1 MTVYKDKMNTV
12 EFKVESYTFESF
24 SSSLTKQE
32 ENKPRK
38 FEFADIKSLKSDHLK
53 HEKIIKSERVAAQK
67 NNFQISPVVLEHRG
81 LLNQENQERE
91 QKIQEEVE
99 RRLLALQ
106 EQAYEKGFQKGI
118 EQGLEQV
125 FNQTRQETEE
135 RLEAVSEMVS
145 NVLTTERS
153 LIEDYKTEVYNTVKS
168 LTKWVILRELKDD
181 GDYLKRLLEKLIL
194 EINSRSNLLIKVS
207 EQSFSAMPEVLEVVQ
222 SKLGKFKNLRVE
234 IDQELCQF
242 GLCVESD
249 NGIVNASLEQQLE
262 AIDKLFETLG
272 VKTPESED

>member
-12 EFKVESYTFESF
+12 EFKVENYTFESF

-32 ENKPRK
+32 ENQPRN

-53 HEKIIKSERVAAQK
+53 HEKIIKSERAAAQK

-99 RRLLALQ
+99 RRLIALQ

-153 LIEDYKTEVYNTVKS
+153 LIEDYKIEIYNTVKS

-181 GDYLKRLLEKLIL
+181 DNYLKRLLEKLIL

-207 EQSFSAMPEVLEVVQ
+207 EQSFNAMPEVLEVVQ
-222 SKLGKFKNLRVE
+222 SKLGKFKNLRLEV
-234 IDQELCQF
+234 DQDLCEY

-249 NGIVNASLEQQLE
+249 NGIVNASLDQQLE

-272 VKTPESED
+272 VKTPESEE